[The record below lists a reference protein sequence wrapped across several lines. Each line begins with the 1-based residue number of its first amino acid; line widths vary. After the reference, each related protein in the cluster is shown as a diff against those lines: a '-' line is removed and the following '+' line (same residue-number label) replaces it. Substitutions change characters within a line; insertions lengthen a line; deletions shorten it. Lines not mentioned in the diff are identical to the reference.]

1 MIGININETK
11 TIVSESETDMVTPT
25 KFTIGLLDPDLM
37 SYLEDQALV
46 VEQNIKNPKDTK
58 IGMNQ
63 GSYTL
68 SVLRFGLRNIENLIH
83 PQTKQPVPFETVSV
97 SVMGKNYK
105 AVTPSIIALLPK
117 KVREELA
124 AKIMDENFFTKDE
137 EKN

>member
-11 TIVSESETDMVTPT
+11 KIVSEFETNKETPT
-25 KFTIGLLDPDLM
+25 IAEIGLLDPDLLA
-37 SYLEDQALV
+37 YLEDQALT

-63 GSYTL
+63 GSFTL
-68 SVLRFGLRNIENLIH
+68 NVLRFGLRNLENFIH
-83 PQTKQPVPFETVSV
+83 PQTKKPVPFETVSI

-105 AVTPSIIALLPK
+105 AAAGSVIALIPK
-117 KVREELA
+117 KVREEWA
-124 AKIMDENFFTKDE
+124 AKILDENFFTETE

>member
-11 TIVSESETDMVTPT
+11 KIVSEFETNKETPT
-25 KFTIGLLDPDLM
+25 VFEIGLLDPDLM

-58 IGMNQ
+58 IAMNQ

-105 AVTPSIIALLPK
+105 AVTPAIIALLPK